1 MSKLLARIGA
11 FLKRHEAA
19 DVERDY
25 EKMQEEQSHPPDVRG
40 QGGSSGRTIPGLN
53 QEPMSK
59 QESTDLQR
67 ESDL

>member
-11 FLKRHEAA
+11 FLKRHEAP

-25 EKMQEEQSHPPDVRG
+25 EKMQEEQRQQPDARG

-53 QEPMSK
+53 QEPMST
-59 QESTDLQR
+59 QESTDLER
-67 ESDL
+67 ESNL